1 MLSQIAELG
10 ACMLSV
16 SAAQQQIAAKQF
28 INDVLVQYVSRK
40 GCNVSVWVD
49 RLDQS
54 ATISTL

>member
-1 MLSQIAELG
+1 
-10 ACMLSV
+10 
-16 SAAQQQIAAKQF
+16 
-28 INDVLVQYVSRK
+28 VQYVSRK